1 MGRLLY
7 LRPMSWLH
15 KSMEVI
21 DQEKYIPKFDLVRNI
36 YYNIYGKLRQIT
48 LERRSTR
55 KTMLSDEDYS
65 KMLKKPI
72 KDMTIGDVVE
82 YFDIIRLRKHG
93 GDEDVKRTAS
103 ELKARFIMEALYKS
117 DEFPSHKEL
126 QENLDKAVPKV
137 MIDSGNV
144 SLSSSHETVQSQNYL
159 DSNCRLLPP
168 NLLRDRQR
176 AKELKNLVREF
187 CEDRDAGRLVHPN
200 NASIFFDRANGKTR
214 LTISSV
220 SNNKLFVQVI
230 INGLTRYFYV
240 NVKFNRTPLP
250 YNWWKV
256 YSRRITKKL
265 GKIINIL
272 EKGEYNE

>member
-1 MGRLLY
+1 
-7 LRPMSWLH
+7 
-15 KSMEVI
+15 
-21 DQEKYIPKFDLVRNI
+21 
-36 YYNIYGKLRQIT
+36 
-48 LERRSTR
+48 
-55 KTMLSDEDYS
+55 MLSDEDYS
-65 KMLKKPI
+65 KVLKKPV

-93 GDEDVKRTAS
+93 GDEDVKRTVS

-117 DEFPSHKEL
+117 NKFPSHKEL

-200 NASIFFDRANGKTR
+200 NASIFFDRANGKTQ

-240 NVKFNRTPLP
+240 NVKFNRTPLA

-265 GKIINIL
+265 GKIIDEL
-272 EKGEYNE
+272 EKGDYSNG

>member
-1 MGRLLY
+1 
-7 LRPMSWLH
+7 
-15 KSMEVI
+15 
-21 DQEKYIPKFDLVRNI
+21 
-36 YYNIYGKLRQIT
+36 
-48 LERRSTR
+48 
-55 KTMLSDEDYS
+55 MLSNEDYS
-65 KMLKKPI
+65 KVLKKPI

-82 YFDIIRLRKHG
+82 YFDIICARKHG

-117 DEFPSHKEL
+117 DKFPSHKEL
-126 QENLDKAVPKV
+126 QETFGKPVLKV
-137 MIDSGNV
+137 MIDDGNV
-144 SLSSSHETVQSQNYL
+144 FLPISYETIQSRNYL
-159 DSNCRLLPP
+159 DSDCRPLSSKM
-168 NLLRDRQR
+168 LRDRQR

-187 CEDRDAGRLVHPN
+187 CEDRDAGRLIHPN

-214 LTISSV
+214 LTISSI
-220 SNNKLFVQVI
+220 SNNKLFIQVI
-230 INGLTRYFYV
+230 INGLTRYFYI
-240 NVKFNRTPLP
+240 NVKFNRTPLA

>member
-1 MGRLLY
+1 
-7 LRPMSWLH
+7 
-15 KSMEVI
+15 
-21 DQEKYIPKFDLVRNI
+21 
-36 YYNIYGKLRQIT
+36 
-48 LERRSTR
+48 
-55 KTMLSDEDYS
+55 MLSNEDYS
-65 KMLKKPI
+65 KVLKKPI
-72 KDMTIGDVVE
+72 KDMTISDVVE
-82 YFDIIRLRKHG
+82 YYDLICARKHG

-117 DEFPSHKEL
+117 NKFPSHKEL
-126 QENLDKAVPKV
+126 QENLDKAVQKV
-137 MIDSGNV
+137 MIDSGNL
-144 SLSSSHETVQSQNYL
+144 SLTSSYETVQPRNYL
-159 DSNCRLLPP
+159 DFDCRPLSSKM
-168 NLLRDRQR
+168 LRDRQR

-214 LTISSV
+214 LTISSIT
-220 SNNKLFVQVI
+220 NNKLFVQVI

-240 NVKFNRTPLP
+240 NVKFNRTPLA

>member
-1 MGRLLY
+1 
-7 LRPMSWLH
+7 
-15 KSMEVI
+15 
-21 DQEKYIPKFDLVRNI
+21 
-36 YYNIYGKLRQIT
+36 
-48 LERRSTR
+48 
-55 KTMLSDEDYS
+55 MLSNEDYS
-65 KMLKKPI
+65 KVLKKPI

-82 YFDIIRLRKHG
+82 YFDIIFARKHG

-117 DEFPSHKEL
+117 NKFPSHKEL
-126 QENLDKAVPKV
+126 QENLDKAVPNV
-137 MIDSGNV
+137 MIDSDNV
-144 SLSSSHETVQSQNYL
+144 SLSSSYETVQSQNYL

>member
-1 MGRLLY
+1 
-7 LRPMSWLH
+7 
-15 KSMEVI
+15 
-21 DQEKYIPKFDLVRNI
+21 
-36 YYNIYGKLRQIT
+36 
-48 LERRSTR
+48 
-55 KTMLSDEDYS
+55 MLSNEDYS
-65 KMLKKPI
+65 KVLKKPI

-82 YFDIIRLRKHG
+82 YFDIICARKHG

-117 DEFPSHKEL
+117 NKFPSHKEL
-126 QENLDKAVPKV
+126 QENLDKAVQKV
-137 MIDSGNV
+137 MIDSDSDNV
-144 SLSSSHETVQSQNYL
+144 SLTSSYETVQSRNYL
-159 DSNCRLLPP
+159 DFDCRPLSYKM
-168 NLLRDRQR
+168 LRDRQR

-200 NASIFFDRANGKTR
+200 GAGVVFNRVNGKTR
-214 LTISSV
+214 LIISSV
-220 SNNKLFVQVI
+220 GNNQLFVRVI

-265 GKIINIL
+265 GKIINEL
-272 EKGEYNE
+272 EKVDYNEQF

>member
-1 MGRLLY
+1 
-7 LRPMSWLH
+7 
-15 KSMEVI
+15 
-21 DQEKYIPKFDLVRNI
+21 
-36 YYNIYGKLRQIT
+36 
-48 LERRSTR
+48 
-55 KTMLSDEDYS
+55 MLSNEDYS
-65 KMLKKPI
+65 KVLKKPI
-72 KDMTIGDVVE
+72 KDMTIGAVVE
-82 YFDIIRLRKHG
+82 YFDIICARKHG

-117 DEFPSHKEL
+117 DEFFSKEQRAKVINDWYNKNYKDSHL
-126 QENLDKAVPKV
+126 ILVP
-137 MIDSGNV
+137 
-144 SLSSSHETVQSQNYL
+144 SSHETVQSQNYL

-176 AKELKNLVREF
+176 AKELKNLVRVF

-265 GKIINIL
+265 GKIINAL
-272 EKGEYNE
+272 EKGDYSNG

>member
-1 MGRLLY
+1 
-7 LRPMSWLH
+7 
-15 KSMEVI
+15 
-21 DQEKYIPKFDLVRNI
+21 
-36 YYNIYGKLRQIT
+36 
-48 LERRSTR
+48 
-55 KTMLSDEDYS
+55 MLSNEDYS
-65 KMLKKPI
+65 KVLKKPI

-82 YFDIIRLRKHG
+82 YFDIIFARKHG

-117 DEFPSHKEL
+117 NKFPSHKEL
-126 QENLDKAVPKV
+126 QENLDKAVQKV
-137 MIDSGNV
+137 MIDSDNV
-144 SLSSSHETVQSQNYL
+144 SLSSSYKTIQSRSYL

-168 NLLRDRQR
+168 NMLRDRQR

-214 LTISSV
+214 LTISSIT
-220 SNNKLFVQVI
+220 NNKLFVQVI

>member
-1 MGRLLY
+1 
-7 LRPMSWLH
+7 
-15 KSMEVI
+15 
-21 DQEKYIPKFDLVRNI
+21 
-36 YYNIYGKLRQIT
+36 
-48 LERRSTR
+48 
-55 KTMLSDEDYS
+55 MLSNEDYS
-65 KMLKKPI
+65 KVLKKPI

-82 YFDIIRLRKHG
+82 YFDIICARKHG

-117 DEFPSHKEL
+117 DEFFSKEQHAKAINDWYNKNYKDSHL
-126 QENLDKAVPKV
+126 ILVP
-137 MIDSGNV
+137 
-144 SLSSSHETVQSQNYL
+144 SSHETVQSRNYL

-214 LTISSV
+214 LTISSI

-265 GKIINIL
+265 GKIINEL
-272 EKGEYNE
+272 EKGDYSNG

>member
-1 MGRLLY
+1 
-7 LRPMSWLH
+7 
-15 KSMEVI
+15 
-21 DQEKYIPKFDLVRNI
+21 
-36 YYNIYGKLRQIT
+36 
-48 LERRSTR
+48 
-55 KTMLSDEDYS
+55 MLSNEDYS
-65 KMLKKPI
+65 KVLKKPI

-82 YFDIIRLRKHG
+82 YFDIIFARKHG

-126 QENLDKAVPKV
+126 QENLDKAVQKV
-137 MIDSGNV
+137 MIDSDNV
-144 SLSSSHETVQSQNYL
+144 SLSSSYKTIQSRSYL

-168 NLLRDRQR
+168 NMLRDRQR

-187 CEDRDAGRLVHPN
+187 CEDRDASRLVHPN

-214 LTISSV
+214 LTISSIT
-220 SNNKLFVQVI
+220 NNKLFVQVI